1 MYERVF
7 GRVFTS
13 PTEYRMQLQYMW
25 YSGGIFVLVM
35 MLMMKSHYRAHL
47 RYGLVVFEDWSQ
59 LATGSIV
66 VVVEVLD
73 DPTIKDGNGGGGS

>member
-1 MYERVF
+1 
-7 GRVFTS
+7 
-13 PTEYRMQLQYMW
+13 
-25 YSGGIFVLVM
+25 M
-35 MLMMKSHYRAHL
+35 MMMRSHYRAHL
-47 RYGLVVFEDWSQ
+47 RYGLVIFEDWSQ